1 MGFQMLRTG
10 TTFEVIDLATGKPV
24 FSGSMADAMREHSRL
39 SLAAKGPAKA
49 SSKMAKRAEKQQAG
63 VR

>member
-1 MGFQMLRTG
+1 MAFQILRTG

-24 FSGSMADAMREHSRL
+24 FSGSMLEAMDKHKRL
-39 SLAAKGPAKA
+39 SLASKPAA
-49 SSKMAKRAEKQQAG
+49 RSSDKMQRREEKRQAG